1 MKHRLIAILFLSS
14 IAFGQEEAEAP
25 SDIENSAAAEDT
37 VESETPS
44 DLPSDGSESN
54 EMGENPEGAPVTVN
68 RVLPDPNQRRI
79 QDVIEHLA
87 LYGRDQE
94 VIKFSDEEESISG
107 LYLPENTGKP
117 QGGILILHDVEQHAH
132 WPTTVAPLREYLP
145 DYGWNTLSLFFT
157 KTLRK
162 PLPEIPQSEPE
173 PLSATEDDAE
183 NNTTPIPEEAAEEP
197 TEASDELTSLEEPL
211 TEDSPIDE
219 NFADTDAIQ
228 DSELANIA
236 EDFIPNE
243 ERSASVNETE
253 PEEDATPIGEA
264 FLNVM
269 TERVEGGLR
278 QLNTLGQFNL
288 VVIAHGRSANWAV
301 NTLKQ
306 RFEANPGAKGY
317 ALILVNAVQSDFPE
331 YPLNDHLADFAIP
344 ILDLY
349 TEGND
354 TYERLAK
361 ERKDAVVRKQKAQY
375 MQIRLPAMDYL
386 IKAKHQV
393 IARRVRGWLKT
404 NAAGEEVEVRVRG
417 S

>member
-1 MKHRLIAILFLSS
+1 LKHLLIAILFLSS
-14 IAFGQEEAEAP
+14 NAFGQEEAETP
-25 SDIENSAAAEDT
+25 NDIENSPAVEDA

-44 DLPSDGSESN
+44 DLPSDGSEST
-54 EMGENPEGAPVTVN
+54 ELGGNPTDAPASID

-79 QDVIEHLA
+79 QDVIDHLA

-157 KTLRK
+157 KTLRR
-162 PLPEIPQSEPE
+162 PLPEIPQSEPV
-173 PLSATEDDAE
+173 PQSATENDVE
-183 NNTTPIPEEAAEEP
+183 NDTTPIPEEAA
-197 TEASDELTSLEEPL
+197 DELTEAVDDLAPLEESL
-211 TEDSPIDE
+211 TEDNPIDE
-219 NFADTDAIQ
+219 NFADTDPIQ

-243 ERSASVNETE
+243 ELSPNPSETE
-253 PEEDATPIGEA
+253 PEENTPPIDEVY
-264 FLNVM
+264 LNVM

-317 ALILVNAVQSDFPE
+317 ALILVNAVQSHFPD
-331 YPLNDHLADFAIP
+331 YPLNDRLADFSIP

-349 TEGND
+349 TEGDD